1 MDEPTTVLRDEHVL
15 ILRALDLLETAAAR
29 ATGGSHVD
37 DDWWARLV
45 AWLRG
50 FADRN
55 HHHKEERLLFPAM
68 ERAGVPAAGGP
79 IGVMLEEHAEGR
91 ALIVAME
98 TTAGADRVGNVRRY
112 VRLLRAHIDKEND
125 VLFPIADSVIDDTT
139 RLALTRDF
147 SAMADELG
155 RDASL
160 AWAEAELTG
169 IAAALNVPAEGASHR
184 A

>member
-1 MDEPTTVLRDEHVL
+1 M
-15 ILRALDLLETAAAR
+15 
-29 ATGGSHVD
+29 
-37 DDWWARLV
+37 
-45 AWLRG
+45 
-50 FADRN
+50 
-55 HHHKEERLLFPAM
+55 
-68 ERAGVPAAGGP
+68 PAAGGP

-98 TTAGADRVGNVRRY
+98 TTAGADRVTNVRRY

-155 RDASL
+155 RDASP
-160 AWAEAELTG
+160 AYASAELT
-169 IAAALNVPAEGASHR
+169 AMAVALPAEPATSQR
-184 A
+184 